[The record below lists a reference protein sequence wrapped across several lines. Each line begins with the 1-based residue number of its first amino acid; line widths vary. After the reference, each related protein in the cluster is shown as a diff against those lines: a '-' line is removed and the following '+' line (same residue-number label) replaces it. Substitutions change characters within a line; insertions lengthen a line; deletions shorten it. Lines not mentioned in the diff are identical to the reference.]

1 MDLAGNVG
9 LSVHKVVAAPIVL
22 QQPQNGHL
30 VITPSG
36 TPAGGGWFGGNVSVT
51 ITPDPGFTASYS
63 LDGGAITKYTA
74 PFLVKGDG
82 IHLVDAVAE
91 NPAGDEV
98 QASAAIG
105 IDRRRRNLDPL
116 AGRRTV
122 RAGRAIAE
130 GPLQLPRLRDR
141 SRRHERVRRHSAG
154 RGQRRHD
161 GRRED
166 VHGDRED
173 ALGRVRTM
181 SVSYR
186 VWRTPGEAFTA
197 LIDKT
202 LLYLK
207 QAPLGATLKA
217 ALTQAANQVAANNK
231 PAACVT
237 LNVYI
242 AAVKAASSSALTAVQ
257 KADLVADATRIKTL
271 IGCTT

>member
-1 MDLAGNVG
+1 MPVGANVDTTVG
-9 LSVHKVVAAPIVL
+9 AK
-22 QQPQNGHL
+22 
-30 VITPSG
+30 TF
-36 TPAGGGWFGGNVSVT
+36 TVT
-51 ITPDPGFTASYS
+51 A
-63 LDGGAITKYTA
+63 
-74 PFLVKGDG
+74 
-82 IHLVDAVAE
+82 
-91 NPAGDEV
+91 
-98 QASAAIG
+98 
-105 IDRRRRNLDPL
+105 R
-116 AGRRTV
+116 
-122 RAGRAIAE
+122 
-130 GPLQLPRLRDR
+130 
-141 SRRHERVRRHSAG
+141 
-154 RGQRRHD
+154 
-161 GRRED
+161 
-166 VHGDRED
+166 D

-231 PAACVT
+231 AAACLT

-242 AAVKAASSSALTAVQ
+242 AAVKLASTSALTAAQ